1 MPSLSKRGEAI
12 DHLGRIEKVAPHGS
26 NHTSAQKIPR
36 GPNKVNYNSNWQV
49 FHYLAL
55 KIATNLLVDM
65 QTMRSLVQGKHH
77 TLAVN
82 WQTMSQY
89 SYC

>member
-1 MPSLSKRGEAI
+1 MPSLSKRGDAI

-55 KIATNLLVDM
+55 KIATNYWWTCRLCAALCRASIILLP
-65 QTMRSLVQGKHH
+65 
-77 TLAVN
+77 
-82 WQTMSQY
+82 
-89 SYC
+89 